1 MIPFNGLDAMQVIVS
16 GPLIF
21 YTRFSNFFDK
31 NPIEKINTNIRA
43 IVNLFNYEKLVNQF
57 SYLSH
62 YPIFFFFKYT
72 INFHFPVPIR
82 FFFHFSDRSCVNSS

>member
-62 YPIFFFFKYT
+62 YPIFIFF
-72 INFHFPVPIR
+72 
-82 FFFHFSDRSCVNSS
+82 